1 MQHNPSCCPDF
12 LAVEFAF
19 FKALLPPQL
28 NRGQRRG
35 AALVKCSV
43 APEQG
48 FVALFFFHMPTLSLL
63 NHSSTDE
70 CHLPCNPCA
79 AGGGSKTHR
88 ELRGEDSPA
97 SEGRK
102 PAKGAP
108 VIYRWNQDCAR
119 LACCSVGLGSPHRPL
134 QSHSHRLRAVGL
146 KSSAGLIFGR
156 GGQGGRPPGLPWS
169 SSGGL
174 KSPHFYGTGLC
185 LCWAS
190 SQLQGAAGGTPA
202 PEDCSVQLDCAHGCS
217 QCPQKVEECREN
229 ISDNGSF
236 VLKKEKK
243 ETLSG
248 ERQLMAK
255 HVSVGL
261 E

>member
-1 MQHNPSCCPDF
+1 MPSPLQPACCWRW
-12 LAVEFAF
+12 
-19 FKALLPPQL
+19 FK
-28 NRGQRRG
+28 
-35 AALVKCSV
+35 
-43 APEQG
+43 
-48 FVALFFFHMPTLSLL
+48 
-63 NHSSTDE
+63 D
-70 CHLPCNPCA
+70 
-79 AGGGSKTHR
+79 HR

-119 LACCSVGLGSPHRPL
+119 SACCSVGLGSPHRPL
-134 QSHSHRLRAVGL
+134 QSHSHRLSAVGL

-236 VLKKEKK
+236 VLKKGK
-243 ETLSG
+243 ERDSQWRASTHGQARVCGTRISG
-248 ERQLMAK
+248 VSTKGDESWYLLPGWAK
-255 HVSVGL
+255 TPPHAAVSPQVPGQPL
-261 E
+261 PTGVYRSRVSTSLCICQ